1 VHFRKKYNAG
11 LNAATMEEETFGS
24 TDTGREKGSAKV
36 VEVEIHGNGITL
48 RGSYVDAGFSG
59 GKVFGGEIKLESGA
73 NESAAAVT
81 GAKDSGL
88 ARRREGSELLILAED
103 LNVEIFPEVV
113 RARSEAGGR
122 AGT

>member
-1 VHFRKKYNAG
+1 
-11 LNAATMEEETFGS
+11 M
-24 TDTGREKGSAKV
+24 

-48 RGSYVDAGFSG
+48 RGSHVDAGFSG
-59 GKVFGGEIKLESGA
+59 GKVFGGEIELEGCT

-103 LNVEIFPEVV
+103 LNVEIFPEII
-113 RARSEAGGR
+113 RTRGEAGGR
-122 AGT
+122 AGA